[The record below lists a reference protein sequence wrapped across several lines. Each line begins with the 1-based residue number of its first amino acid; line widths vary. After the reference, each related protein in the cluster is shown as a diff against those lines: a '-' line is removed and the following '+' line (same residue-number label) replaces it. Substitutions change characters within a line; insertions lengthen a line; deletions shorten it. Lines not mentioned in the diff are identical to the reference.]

1 MLREKL
7 PPHDLDAETSV
18 LGSIII
24 DGDSLTKVSVFLN
37 PEDFYSKANSVCFNA
52 CLSLFDRGTP
62 IDEKTLGDYLESENQ
77 LDEIDGGRGYFSYM
91 VSQVPTHLHIEFYGK
106 IVQRTATM
114 RRLIGAANEIASIGY
129 NDNPDLENALG
140 QAEEIIYGIRTSHD
154 SQDFT
159 PLRDSLDPYLLSE
172 GLIEGEENSR
182 TPIPSG
188 FRDLDQL
195 LGGLQR
201 SDMLV
206 LAARPSIG
214 KSTLALNIARYT
226 AGQNYTVAIFSLEMG
241 REQIALRLLSSESRI
256 DTHRLRLG
264 LTTKEQDAI
273 IIDSVGRLSDLP
285 IWIDDTPIQTV
296 IERRSKA
303 RRLQKERGL
312 DFVVVDYMQLIYGGR
327 GSRDNNRAQEVSAIS
342 RELKAMARD
351 LHVPVLA
358 VSQLSRS
365 IEQRQSH
372 RPILSD
378 LRESG
383 SIEQDSDIVAFI
395 HREDKFTSEEA
406 WIQSNNPDPYP
417 KGLAEIIIA
426 KHRHGPI
433 GSVWLVV
440 NDNFARFNDAA
451 RGVTI
456 SN

>member
-1 MLREKL
+1 MLGEKL

-24 DGDSLTKVSVFLN
+24 DGDSLTKVSSFLN
-37 PEDFYSKANSVCFNA
+37 PEDFYSKANSVCFDA
-52 CLSLFDRGTP
+52 CLSLFDRGTA
-62 IDEKTLGDYLESENQ
+62 IDEKTLGDFLESED
-77 LDEIDGGRGYFSYM
+77 LLKEVEGGRGYFSYM

-129 NDNPDLENALG
+129 NDNPDLSQALG
-140 QAEEIIYGIRTSHD
+140 QAEEIIFRLRTTQD

-159 PLRDSLDPYLLSE
+159 PLRESLDTYLLPQD
-172 GLIEGEENSR
+172 LLDGEDNSR
-182 TPIPSG
+182 IPIPSG

-214 KSTLALNIARYT
+214 KSTLALNIARHA
-226 AGQNYTVAIFSLEMG
+226 AGNNQKVAIFSLEMG

-264 LTTKEQDAI
+264 LTTTEQDAI
-273 IIDSVGRLSDLP
+273 IVDSVGRLSDLP

-296 IERRSKA
+296 IEMRSKA

-312 DFVVVDYMQLIYGGR
+312 DFIVVDYMQLIYGSR
-327 GSRDNNRAQEVSAIS
+327 GNRDNNRAQEVSAIS

-395 HREDKFTSEEA
+395 HREEKFTTEEE
-406 WIQSNNPDPYP
+406 WIRANNTDPYP

-440 NDNFARFNDAA
+440 NDNFATFNDAA
-451 RGVTI
+451 RRIV
-456 SN
+456 SS

>member
-1 MLREKL
+1 MLGEKL

-24 DGDSLTKVSVFLN
+24 DGDSLTKVSSFLN
-37 PEDFYSKANSVCFNA
+37 PEDFYSKANSVCFDA
-52 CLSLFDRGTP
+52 CLSLFDRGTA
-62 IDEKTLGDYLESENQ
+62 IDEKTLGDFLESED
-77 LDEIDGGRGYFSYM
+77 LLKEVEGGRGYFSYM

-129 NDNPDLENALG
+129 NDNPDLSQALG
-140 QAEEIIYGIRTSHD
+140 QAEEIIFGLRTTQD

-159 PLRDSLDPYLLSE
+159 PLRESLDTYLLPQD
-172 GLIEGEENSR
+172 LLDGEDNCR
-182 TPIPSG
+182 IPIPSG

-214 KSTLALNIARYT
+214 KSTLALNIARHA
-226 AGQNYTVAIFSLEMG
+226 AGNNQKVAIFSLEMG

-264 LTTKEQDAI
+264 LTTTEQDAI
-273 IIDSVGRLSDLP
+273 IVDSVGRLSDLP

-296 IERRSKA
+296 IEMRSKA

-312 DFVVVDYMQLIYGGR
+312 DFIVVDYMQLIYGSR
-327 GSRDNNRAQEVSAIS
+327 GNRDNNRAQEVSAIS

-395 HREDKFTSEEA
+395 HREEKFTTEEE
-406 WIQSNNPDPYP
+406 WIRANNTAPYP

-440 NDNFARFNDAA
+440 NDNFATFNDAA
-451 RGVTI
+451 RRIV
-456 SN
+456 SS

>member
-1 MLREKL
+1 MLGEKL

-24 DGDSLTKVSVFLN
+24 DGDSLTKVSSFLH
-37 PEDFYSKANSVCFNA
+37 PEDFYSKANSVCFDA

-62 IDEKTLGDYLESENQ
+62 IDEKTLGDFLESED
-77 LDEIDGGRGYFSYM
+77 LLKEIEGGRGYFSYM

-129 NDNPDLENALG
+129 NDNPDLSQALG
-140 QAEEIIYGIRTSHD
+140 QAEEIIFGLRTTQD
-154 SQDFT
+154 SKDFT
-159 PLRDSLDPYLLSE
+159 PLRESLDTYLLPQD
-172 GLIEGEENSR
+172 LVEGEDNNR

-214 KSTLALNIARYT
+214 KSTLALNIARHA
-226 AGQNYTVAIFSLEMG
+226 AGNNQKVAIFSLEMG

-264 LTTKEQDAI
+264 LTTNEQDAI
-273 IIDSVGRLSDLP
+273 IVDSVGRLSDLP

-296 IERRSKA
+296 IEMRSKA

-312 DFVVVDYMQLIYGGR
+312 DFIVVDYMQLIYGSR
-327 GSRDNNRAQEVSAIS
+327 GNRDNNRAQEVSAIS

-395 HREDKFTSEEA
+395 HREEKFTTEEE
-406 WIQSNNPDPYP
+406 WIRANNTEPYP

-440 NDNFARFNDAA
+440 NDNFATFNDAA
-451 RGVTI
+451 RGIV
-456 SN
+456 SS

>member
-1 MLREKL
+1 MLGEKL

-24 DGDSLTKVSVFLN
+24 DGDSLTKVSSFLN
-37 PEDFYSKANSVCFNA
+37 PEDFYSKANSVCFDA
-52 CLSLFDRGTP
+52 CLSLFDRGTA
-62 IDEKTLGDYLESENQ
+62 IDEKTLGDFLESED
-77 LDEIDGGRGYFSYM
+77 LLKEVEGGRGYFSYM

-129 NDNPDLENALG
+129 NDNPDLSQALG
-140 QAEEIIYGIRTSHD
+140 QAEEIIFGLRTTQD

-159 PLRDSLDPYLLSE
+159 PLRESLDTYLLPQD
-172 GLIEGEENSR
+172 LLDGEDNSR
-182 TPIPSG
+182 IPIPSG

-214 KSTLALNIARYT
+214 KSTLALNIARHA
-226 AGQNYTVAIFSLEMG
+226 AGNNQKVAIFSLEMG

-264 LTTKEQDAI
+264 LTTTEQDAI
-273 IIDSVGRLSDLP
+273 IVDSVGRLSDLP

-296 IERRSKA
+296 IEMRSKA

-312 DFVVVDYMQLIYGGR
+312 DFIVVDYMQLIYGSR
-327 GSRDNNRAQEVSAIS
+327 GNRDNNRAQEVSAIS

-378 LRESG
+378 LSDSG
-383 SIEQDSDIVAFI
+383 ALEQDADVIAFL
-395 HREDKFTSEEA
+395 
-406 WIQSNNPDPYP
+406 Y
-417 KGLAEIIIA
+417 
-426 KHRHGPI
+426 RH
-433 GSVWLVV
+433 
-440 NDNFARFNDAA
+440 
-451 RGVTI
+451 
-456 SN
+456 

>member
-1 MLREKL
+1 MLGEKL

-24 DGDSLTKVSVFLN
+24 DGDSLTKVSSFLN
-37 PEDFYSKANSVCFNA
+37 PEDFYSKANSVCFDA
-52 CLSLFDRGTP
+52 CLSLFDRGTA
-62 IDEKTLGDYLESENQ
+62 IDEKTLGDFLESED
-77 LDEIDGGRGYFSYM
+77 LLKEVEGGRGYFSYM

-129 NDNPDLENALG
+129 NDNPDLSQALG
-140 QAEEIIYGIRTSHD
+140 QAEEIIFGLRTTQD

-159 PLRDSLDPYLLSE
+159 PLRESLDTYLLPQD
-172 GLIEGEENSR
+172 LLDGEDNSR
-182 TPIPSG
+182 IPIPSG

-214 KSTLALNIARYT
+214 KSTLALNIARHA
-226 AGQNYTVAIFSLEMG
+226 AGNNQKVAIFSLEMG

-264 LTTKEQDAI
+264 LTTTEQDAI
-273 IIDSVGRLSDLP
+273 IVDSVGRLSDLP

-296 IERRSKA
+296 IEMRSKA

-312 DFVVVDYMQLIYGGR
+312 DFIVVDYMQLIYGSR
-327 GSRDNNRAQEVSAIS
+327 GNRDNNRAQEVSAIS

-395 HREDKFTSEEA
+395 HREEKFTTEEE
-406 WIQSNNPDPYP
+406 WIRANNTDPYP

-440 NDNFARFNDAA
+440 NDNFATFNDAA
-451 RGVTI
+451 RRIV
-456 SN
+456 SS

>member
-1 MLREKL
+1 MLGEKL

-24 DGDSLTKVSVFLN
+24 DGDSITKVTSFLN

-62 IDEKTLGDYLESENQ
+62 IDEKTLGDFLESED
-77 LDEIDGGRGYFSYM
+77 LLKEIEGGRGYFSYM

-129 NDNPDLENALG
+129 NDNPDLTQALG
-140 QAEEIIYGIRTSHD
+140 QAEEIIFGLRTTHE

-159 PLRDSLDPYLLSE
+159 ALRESLDTFILPQDSLED
-172 GLIEGEENSR
+172 
-182 TPIPSG
+182 TQKAIPSG
-188 FRDLDQL
+188 FRDLDDL

-214 KSTLALNIARYT
+214 KSTLALNIVRHA
-226 AGQNYTVAIFSLEMG
+226 AGNNQKVAIFSLEMG

-256 DTHRLRLG
+256 DTHRLRLR
-264 LTTKEQDAI
+264 LTTTEQDAI
-273 IIDSVGRLSDLP
+273 IVDSVGRLSDLP

-296 IERRSKA
+296 IEMRSKA

-312 DFVVVDYMQLIYGGR
+312 DFIVVDYMQLIYGSR
-327 GSRDNNRAQEVSAIS
+327 GNRDNNRAQEVSAIS

-395 HREDKFTSEEA
+395 HREEKFTTEED
-406 WIQSNNPDPYP
+406 WIRANNTEPYP
-417 KGLAEIIIA
+417 KGLAEVIIA

-440 NDNFARFNDAA
+440 NDNFATFNDAA
-451 RGVTI
+451 RGII
-456 SN
+456 SS

>member
-1 MLREKL
+1 MLGEKL

-24 DGDSLTKVSVFLN
+24 DGDSITKVTSFLN

-62 IDEKTLGDYLESENQ
+62 IDEKTLGDFLESED
-77 LDEIDGGRGYFSYM
+77 LLKEVEGGRGYFSYM

-129 NDNPDLENALG
+129 NDNPDLTQALG
-140 QAEEIIYGIRTSHD
+140 QAEEIIFGLRTTHE

-159 PLRDSLDPYLLSE
+159 ALRESLDPFILPQDSLE
-172 GLIEGEENSR
+172 D
-182 TPIPSG
+182 TQKAIPSG
-188 FRDLDQL
+188 FRDLDDL

-214 KSTLALNIARYT
+214 KSTLALNIARHA
-226 AGQNYTVAIFSLEMG
+226 AGNNQKVAIFSLEMG

-264 LTTKEQDAI
+264 LTTTEQDAI
-273 IIDSVGRLSDLP
+273 IVDSVGRLSDLP

-296 IERRSKA
+296 IEMRSKA

-312 DFVVVDYMQLIYGGR
+312 DFIVVDYMQLIYGSR
-327 GSRDNNRAQEVSAIS
+327 GNRDNNRAQEVSAIS

-395 HREDKFTSEEA
+395 HREEKFTTEED
-406 WIQSNNPDPYP
+406 WIRANNTEPYP
-417 KGLAEIIIA
+417 KGLAEVIIA

-440 NDNFARFNDAA
+440 NDNFATFNDAA
-451 RGVTI
+451 RGIV
-456 SN
+456 SS

>member
-1 MLREKL
+1 MLGEKL

-24 DGDSLTKVSVFLN
+24 DGDSLTKVSSFLN
-37 PEDFYSKANSVCFNA
+37 PEDFYSKANSVCFDA
-52 CLSLFDRGTP
+52 CLSLFDRGTA
-62 IDEKTLGDYLESENQ
+62 IDEKTLGDFLESED
-77 LDEIDGGRGYFSYM
+77 LLKEVEGGRGYFSYM

-129 NDNPDLENALG
+129 NDNPDLSQALG
-140 QAEEIIYGIRTSHD
+140 QAEEIIFGLRTTQD

-159 PLRDSLDPYLLSE
+159 PLRESLDTYLLPQD
-172 GLIEGEENSR
+172 LLDGEDNSR
-182 TPIPSG
+182 IPIPSG
-188 FRDLDQL
+188 FSDLDQL

-214 KSTLALNIARYT
+214 KSTLALNIARHA
-226 AGQNYTVAIFSLEMG
+226 AGNNQKVAIFSLEMG

-264 LTTKEQDAI
+264 LTTTEQDAI
-273 IIDSVGRLSDLP
+273 IVDSVGRLSDLP

-296 IERRSKA
+296 IEMRSKA

-312 DFVVVDYMQLIYGGR
+312 DFIVVDYMQLIYGSR
-327 GSRDNNRAQEVSAIS
+327 GNRDNNRAQEVSAIS

-395 HREDKFTSEEA
+395 HREEKFTTEEE
-406 WIQSNNPDPYP
+406 WIRANNTDPYP

-440 NDNFARFNDAA
+440 NDNFATFNDAA
-451 RGVTI
+451 RRIV
-456 SN
+456 SS

>member
-1 MLREKL
+1 MLGEKL

-24 DGDSLTKVSVFLN
+24 DGDSLTKVSSFLN
-37 PEDFYSKANSVCFNA
+37 PEDFYSKANSVCFDA
-52 CLSLFDRGTP
+52 CLSLFDRGTA
-62 IDEKTLGDYLESENQ
+62 IDEKTLGEFLESED
-77 LDEIDGGRGYFSYM
+77 LLKEVEGGRGYFSYM

-129 NDNPDLENALG
+129 NDNPDLSQALG
-140 QAEEIIYGIRTSHD
+140 QAEEIIFGLRTTQD

-159 PLRDSLDPYLLSE
+159 PLRESLDTYLLPQD
-172 GLIEGEENSR
+172 LLDGEDNSR
-182 TPIPSG
+182 IPIPSG

-214 KSTLALNIARYT
+214 KSTLALNIARHA
-226 AGQNYTVAIFSLEMG
+226 AGNNQKVAIFSLEMG

-264 LTTKEQDAI
+264 LTTTEQDAI
-273 IIDSVGRLSDLP
+273 IVDSVGRLSDLP

-296 IERRSKA
+296 IEMRSKA

-312 DFVVVDYMQLIYGGR
+312 DFIVVDYMQLIYGSR
-327 GSRDNNRAQEVSAIS
+327 GNRDNNRAQEVSAIS

-395 HREDKFTSEEA
+395 HREEKFTTEEE
-406 WIQSNNPDPYP
+406 WIRANNTDPYP

-440 NDNFARFNDAA
+440 NDNFATFNDAA
-451 RGVTI
+451 RRIV
-456 SN
+456 SS